1 MRRETAEGYPSG
13 LGLGGNALKIGFQ
26 KREEHLRATALG
38 RAAQLLFE
46 ALKIV
51 DELNDY
57 PEIGARLNDMIETMR
72 AEAGLVLMDDPK
84 WTDISSNRT

>member
-1 MRRETAEGYPSG
+1 M
-13 LGLGGNALKIGFQ
+13 KIGFQ

-57 PEIGARLNDMIETMR
+57 PEIGARLNDIIETMG
-72 AEAGLVLMDDPK
+72 AEAGLVLMDDPR
-84 WTDISSNRT
+84 WANNGSNRT